1 MRGIRSKTPKQS
13 DTAVPATPRKARKF
27 EWPLLLYPA
36 SLVLALVALYF
47 ASQSIERQVLTSPA
61 RETQQGSTTSP
72 RHDQAAGDNDGVAA
86 DAGSGME
93 PNGVPASDLANSP
106 RRQQDE
112 TNRSVV
118 SDRSPTAVN
127 IDELEGPDKVV
138 AMLRM
143 ALDEKDHAKIKQC
156 MEDLVALGDAA
167 VDSLNELVNAGGH
180 AGLWAAEALARIGT
194 PTAAA
199 ALLDTVAETEDG
211 SYKEEL
217 SRRIAGI
224 SNHDSWPLLLDTM
237 TQTSDPTIARA
248 TLASLSKMADTPV
261 LDEIIA
267 RYETAATEAEM
278 EQLAQLVRNIQSS
291 QAAEALLSLAGDVKS
306 TPQDSLQQA
315 AIEALAKVADTQSVS
330 YLLQRLE
337 ASAPGEG
344 MDVYNA
350 ITQIDSP
357 QAQSQLLY
365 AAAGN
370 KEVSAEYGRTAAI
383 EALRNYP
390 SQETCALLER
400 IIAQDS
406 NAKVVTAASRTLDA
420 IQSAG
425 DTITANA
432 DSLLRSEQMLPLSSV
447 AK

>member
-1 MRGIRSKTPKQS
+1 MRGIRSKTRKQP
-13 DTAVPATPRKARKF
+13 DATVPLTPRKGTKF

-36 SLVLALVALYF
+36 SFVLALIALYV
-47 ASQSIERQVLTSPA
+47 ASQSIDRQVPMSPA
-61 RETQQGSTTSP
+61 QETQQGSASSDRGDPSASTT
-72 RHDQAAGDNDGVAA
+72 GVRENGRAETNSEPGT
-86 DAGSGME
+86 D
-93 PNGVPASDLANSP
+93 PNGALAAESTGSL
-106 RRQQDE
+106 RGQKDGADR
-112 TNRSVV
+112 TAV
-118 SDRSPTAVN
+118 SGRSPTAVN
-127 IDELEGPDKVV
+127 LDELQGSDKVL

-143 ALDEKDHAKIKQC
+143 ALDEKDHTKIKQC
-156 MEDLVALGDAA
+156 MEDLLALGDAA
-167 VDSLNELVNAGGH
+167 VSGLNDLVNDGGE

-194 PTAAA
+194 PTAAT

-217 SRRIAGI
+217 GRRIAGI
-224 SNHDSWPLLLDTM
+224 ANHDSWPLLLDTM
-237 TQTSDPTIARA
+237 TQTGDATIARA
-248 TLASLSKMADTPV
+248 ALASLSRMADTPV

-267 RYETAATEAEM
+267 RYETATTEAEM

-291 QAAEALLSLAGDVKS
+291 QATDALLSLAGDVKS

-315 AIEALAKVADTQSVS
+315 AIEALARVGDTQGVS

-337 ASAPGEG
+337 ASTPGEG

-350 ITQIDSP
+350 ITQINSP

-390 SQETCALLER
+390 SQETVLCW
-400 IIAQDS
+400 
-406 NAKVVTAASRTLDA
+406 NASSLRTP
-420 IQSAG
+420 
-425 DTITANA
+425 T
-432 DSLLRSEQMLPLSSV
+432 P
-447 AK
+447 KW